1 MKSNKKKLHVA
12 DGAAG
17 FSEDFEVFAAD
28 LNELFKGLPTQ
39 VEAFLNRA
47 KALKLQKAQTDL
59 QNLLAVVKVFSR
71 RIKTDDAPSQLP
83 RAASLIKYRG
93 QIYRSSG
100 YFFAESE
107 VAEKAWSGI
116 PREHQADALGTI
128 FDGADEAIMN
138 SELNAFT
145 NGYHFGQKHG
155 NKKIFKFSPK
165 GNGNEATGLFTDE
178 HNLVSLVQDAATR
191 AKRHAK

>member
-17 FSEDFEVFAAD
+17 FSEDFESFAAD
-28 LNELFKGLPTQ
+28 LNELFNGLPTR

-59 QNLLAVVKVFSR
+59 QNLLAAIKVFAR
-71 RIKTDDAPSQLP
+71 RVKTDNAPSQLP

-93 QIYRSSG
+93 QIYKSSG

-107 VAEKAWSGI
+107 IAEKAWSEI
-116 PREHQADALGTI
+116 PREHRSDALGTI
-128 FDGADEAIMN
+128 LDDADEVVMT
-138 SELNAFT
+138 SDFNAFT
-145 NGYHFGQKHG
+145 NGYHFGQNHG
-155 NKKIFKFSPK
+155 TKKIFKFNPK
-165 GNGNEATGLFTDE
+165 SHTEIGLFSDE
-178 HNLVSLVQDAATR
+178 RKLIVAAQAAATR
-191 AKRHAK
+191 AKRHTK